1 MYETSISSTSMLA
14 FGIFTVFIV
23 LMQIDVQCC
32 PTVVLICTFLMANE
46 VEYLFMCLLSKCIFC
61 SVKYIFV
68 SVLGFT
74 VCLQI
79 CVHLKPQNV
88 TLLGN
93 KVFTDVIC

>member
-1 MYETSISSTSMLA
+1 MYESSISSTPMLA

-23 LMQIDVQCC
+23 VMQIDVQCC
-32 PTVVLICTFLMANE
+32 PFVALICPFLMANK
-46 VEYLFMCLLSKCIFC
+46 VEYLFMCLLSKCIFS

-68 SVLGFT
+68 SVLDFT
-74 VCLQI
+74 ACPQI

-93 KVFTDVIC
+93 NIFVDVIC